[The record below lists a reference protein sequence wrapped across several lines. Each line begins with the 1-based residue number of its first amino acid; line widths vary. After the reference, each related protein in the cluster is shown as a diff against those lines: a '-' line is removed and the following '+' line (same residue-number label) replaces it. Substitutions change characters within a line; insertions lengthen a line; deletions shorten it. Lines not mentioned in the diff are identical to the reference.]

1 MSEAGTRAVD
11 RGTARKSLAKAEE
24 FCEGAQVMMDA
35 GRPNSA
41 ALAAIHAGIAAADA
55 ALIASAGVR
64 SSARDHGAVIPLLE
78 SRVDDFGSIQRRQ
91 LMGLLK
97 MKNTVAY
104 EDRLVTDLE
113 ARQLVDQAKRLTKW
127 SRDTVEKR
135 LSG

>member
-1 MSEAGTRAVD
+1 MSKDETRPVERAA
-11 RGTARKSLAKAEE
+11 ARKSLAKAVE
-24 FCEGAQVMMDA
+24 FSEGAQAMMDA

-55 ALIASAGVR
+55 VLIASAGVR
-64 SSARDHGAVIPLLE
+64 SSARDHSAVIPLLE
-78 SRVDDFGSIQRRQ
+78 SRIDDFGSTQRRQ

-113 ARQLVDQAKRLTKW
+113 ARQLVDQARRLTKW
-127 SRDTVEKR
+127 SRDTVAR
-135 LSG
+135 QLGH